1 LLVEDIAGFTAWSS
15 VREPSQVFV
24 LLETLYGAFDNIAKR
39 RGVFKV
45 ETVGDCYVAATGLPE
60 PCSDHAVVMARFAR
74 LCMEQ
79 MRRIVRALER
89 SLGPDTAE
97 LAMRAGMHSGPVTA
111 GVLRGDRSRF
121 QLFGDTM
128 NTAARMEQSGVKN
141 RIQVTEATYRLLC
154 AHGKSKWLVAREDKV
169 SPKGKGE
176 MVTYWLKPSRQFD
189 DSILAQSRNHSSY
202 GSNDRSSVSN
212 SGSADTSKGK
222 LTRLIDWNVQVLEE
236 LLKRIVAR
244 REVCQ
249 ENDKTP
255 PNEDHFKHSTISA
268 IDEVREIINLP
279 RFDERTL
286 NKQRDPENIYLPTNV
301 IQQLHQFVRNVASMY
316 RDNPF
321 HNFEHASH
329 VLMSVYKL
337 LNRIIAPDITCGL
350 VRNEL
355 DGIDT
360 VSNDSYN
367 NAAKTYRKSFG
378 GDDIDAA
385 VLHDHTYGI
394 TSDPL
399 TQFACVLSALIHDCD
414 HPGVPNAQLIKENAI
429 VAQQYK
435 QQSCAE
441 QNSIDLAWALLMSD
455 DYIDLRNVL
464 YQTDA
469 ELKRFR
475 ELVVNSVMATDIA
488 DKDLKALRNR
498 RWDAAFNL
506 LHDHSGSKLD
516 AVNRKAT
523 IVIEHLIQAS
533 DVSHTMQHWHV
544 YRKWNERFFMECYE
558 AFVTDRADKDPSEYW
573 YQGEMGFFDFYIIPL
588 AKKLKDCGVFGIS
601 SDECLNYA
609 IKNRQEWEVRG
620 IEIVTELVEKAKRKH
635 SELSCL
641 QNSFAF

>member
-1 LLVEDIAGFTAWSS
+1 M
-15 VREPSQVFV
+15 
-24 LLETLYGAFDNIAKR
+24 IAKR
-39 RGVFKV
+39 RHVFKV
-45 ETVGDCYVAATGLPE
+45 ETVGDCYVAAAGLPD
-60 PCSDHAVVMARFAR
+60 PCEDHAVVMARFAR

-111 GVLRGDRSRF
+111 GVLRGERSRF

-141 RIQVTEATYRLLC
+141 RIQVTEDTHKQLC
-154 AHGKSKWLVAREDKV
+154 AHGKSRWLVLREDKV

-176 MVTYWLKPSRQFD
+176 MITYWLKPSRQFG
-189 DSILAQSRNHSSY
+189 DSVIALSSQN
-202 GSNDRSSVSN
+202 SC
-212 SGSADTSKGK
+212 SGSVGTASQGATSASGVEASNVKV
-222 LTRLIDWNVQVLEE
+222 TRLIDWNVQVLEE

-255 PNEDHFKHSTISA
+255 PNEELFKHSMLSA

-279 RFDERTL
+279 RFDERAL
-286 NKQRDPENIYLPTNV
+286 QSQRDPERIQLPQAA
-301 IQQLHQFVRNVASMY
+301 IRQLYQFVQNIAAMY

-350 VRNEL
+350 IRTEL
-355 DGIDT
+355 DGIET
-360 VSNDSYN
+360 ISNDNKNSSR
-367 NAAKTYRKSFG
+367 TFRRSFG
-378 GDDIDAA
+378 QDDVNAA

-414 HPGVPNAQLIKENAI
+414 HPGVPNTQLVKENAV
-429 VAQQYK
+429 VAIHYK
-435 QQSCAE
+435 QQSIAE

-455 DYIDLRNVL
+455 DYVDLRNVI

-469 ELKRFR
+469 ELRRFR

-498 RWDAAFNL
+498 RWDVAFNL
-506 LHDHSGSKLD
+506 LEQKRTSSKIE
-516 AVNRKAT
+516 AINRKAT

-558 AFVTDRADKDPSEYW
+558 AYVNDRAEKDPTEYW
-573 YQGEMGFFDFYIIPL
+573 YKGEIGFFDFYIIPL
-588 AKKLKDCGVFGIS
+588 AKKLKDCGVFGVS

-609 IKNRQEWEVRG
+609 VKNRQEWEARG
-620 IEIVTELVEKAKRKH
+620 VEIVNELVEAAKRKH
-635 SELSCL
+635 SEFCSYD
-641 QNSFAF
+641 SFDM